1 MKNRKPSVAGQ
12 FYPDDPKQLKTA
24 VETYLGIAE
33 PRKVQKVRALI
44 SPHAG
49 YVFSGRVAASA
60 FNQLEEDRQYENVFI
75 LASSHHYQFEKASV
89 YCDGNFEMPYGEEK
103 VNCEIGRKLVS
114 DFPDVFTNEIAPH
127 TNEHAIEVQLPFLHY
142 KLKNEFQ
149 IVPIVIAA
157 SKPETCS
164 RIAEALK
171 PYFTENNLFVVSTD
185 FSHYPNY
192 QAAKQVDTATKDAI
206 TSNNP
211 QILIDTLIEN
221 RKKRIPNL
229 LTSLCGWTSVLT
241 LLHLTRSDSS
251 LHYQA
256 IDYRNS
262 GDERNYGDRREVVGY
277 WAIVACQQADLNQND
292 EFYLTNE
299 DKKTLL
305 AVARNSI
312 KSLFGHDVNEIDLSR
327 CSAAIYSHCGAFV
340 TLHKHGQLR
349 GCIGMIESENPLI
362 HTIRQMAVSAAI
374 HDYRFPPV
382 AEHELEQIE
391 IEISVLS
398 PLKKIDDISQIVLGK
413 HGIYLRKGSA
423 SGVFLP
429 QVADETGWNL
439 EQFLGHCARDKAG
452 IGWDGW
458 RQSDI
463 YIFSAVV
470 FSESEFRN

>member
-1 MKNRKPSVAGQ
+1 MW
-12 FYPDDPKQLKTA
+12 
-24 VETYLGIAE
+24 
-33 PRKVQKVRALI
+33 
-44 SPHAG
+44 
-49 YVFSGRVAASA
+49 
-60 FNQLEEDRQYENVFI
+60 
-75 LASSHHYQFEKASV
+75 
-89 YCDGNFEMPYGEEK
+89 M
-103 VNCEIGRKLVS
+103 
-114 DFPDVFTNEIAPH
+114 
-127 TNEHAIEVQLPFLHY
+127 
-142 KLKNEFQ
+142 
-149 IVPIVIAA
+149 
-157 SKPETCS
+157 
-164 RIAEALK
+164 
-171 PYFTENNLFVVSTD
+171 
-185 FSHYPNY
+185 
-192 QAAKQVDTATKDAI
+192 
-206 TSNNP
+206 
-211 QILIDTLIEN
+211 
-221 RKKRIPNL
+221 
-229 LTSLCGWTSVLT
+229 TSVLT
-241 LLHLTRSDSS
+241 LLHLTHSDSS

-327 CSAAIYSHCGAFV
+327 CSAAVYSHCGAFV

-362 HTIRQMAVSAAI
+362 HTIRQMAVSAAV

-463 YIFSAVV
+463 YIFRPLC
-470 FSESEFRN
+470 FRNRSSEISPNFRQFAYYNMGIFHLLRGFL